1 MSRIAIIT
9 FVTLS
14 ALALAR
20 PASADSVTCS
30 STINGGTL
38 PNVVVPAGQTCF
50 IFNATINGNVLG
62 EIDSKTFIVTTTI
75 NGNVEGQD
83 AEMVQLINVIVNGNV
98 GIVGGEVDDIA
109 PFTFDYAICGTHV
122 TGSVSITGSGG
133 DAFVYTSPASC
144 GSRTTQID
152 GNLRIEGNS
161 ARVRVIGIIVGR
173 NAAIVNNTS
182 ATEKTIINNAIGKNL
197 TCSGNTAPL
206 TADSNAADK
215 LIGQCAG

>member
-1 MSRIAIIT
+1 MSRIATIT
-9 FVTLS
+9 FVTLT
-14 ALALAR
+14 ALTLAR

-50 IFNATINGNVLG
+50 IMNATINGNEVG
-62 EIDSKTFIVTTTI
+62 EIDSKTFIVSTTI

-98 GIVGGEVDDIA
+98 GIVGGEVDDIS

-122 TGSVSITGSGG
+122 TGNVSITGSGG
-133 DAFVYTSPASC
+133 DAFVYTSPSC
-144 GSRTTQID
+144 GPRTTRVD
-152 GNLRIEGNS
+152 GNLLIGGNS
-161 ARVRVIGIIVGR
+161 ARVRVIGVIVGR
-173 NAAIVNNTS
+173 NATIVNNTS

-197 TCSGNTAPL
+197 TCSGNTEPL
-206 TADSNAADK
+206 TVDSNTAAK

>member
-1 MSRIAIIT
+1 MSRITTIT
-9 FVTLS
+9 FVTLC
-14 ALALAR
+14 ALVLAR

-38 PNVVVPAGQTCF
+38 PNVVVPAGETCF
-50 IFNATINGNVLG
+50 ISNATINGNVLG

-122 TGSVSITGSGG
+122 TGNVSITGSGG
-133 DAFVYTSPASC
+133 DAFVYTSANC

-182 ATEKTIINNAIGKNL
+182 ETEKTIINNAIGKNL

-206 TADSNAADK
+206 TADSNTADK

>member
-1 MSRIAIIT
+1 MFRIATIT

-14 ALALAR
+14 ALVLAR

-50 IFNATINGNVLG
+50 ISNATINGNVLG

-83 AEMVQLINVIVNGNV
+83 AEMVQLINVIVSGNV

-122 TGSVSITGSGG
+122 TGNVSITGSGG
-133 DAFVYTSPASC
+133 DAFVYTSANC

-206 TADSNAADK
+206 TADSNTANK
-215 LIGQCAG
+215 LIGQCGG